1 MATFRGGVDDSLAA
15 AALYLSEATSTPAN
29 DMWN

>member
-1 MATFRGGVDDSLAA
+1 MATFRGGADDSLAA
-15 AALYLSEATSTPAN
+15 AVLYLLEATLTPAN